1 MKRLSLLVW
10 PLIIF
15 ALGACTETVT
25 RADNPRILLM
35 GDSMMAFH
43 GMAGKSVSHAMERR
57 LGEPV
62 IDRSV
67 SGARFL
73 YALPI
78 SGAAGMNI
86 TKQYRSGN
94 WDWIVMNGGGN
105 DILFGCGCGLCDR
118 RIDRLISED
127 GTTGVSPGFVSKMR
141 KTGANVV
148 MVGYLHT
155 PGVRSPI
162 EGCVDEGREMDA
174 RMARLAALDRGVH
187 FIPMSDVVPPGDRTY
202 HAVDLIHPSPKGSDA
217 IGGRIAELIR
227 QTGPRR
233 K

>member
-1 MKRLSLLVW
+1 MRLSLLVW
-10 PLIIF
+10 PLV
-15 ALGACTETVT
+15 ALLLGACTESVT

-43 GMAGKSVSHAMERR
+43 GLSGKSVSHAMERR

-86 TKQYRSGN
+86 TKQYADGN

-118 RIDRLISED
+118 RIDRLISQD
-127 GTTGVSPGFVSKMR
+127 GTKGVIPGFVSRMR
-141 KTGANVV
+141 QTGANVV
-148 MVGYLHT
+148 MVGYLRT
-155 PGVRSPI
+155 PGVRSPV
-162 EGCVDEGREMDA
+162 EHCVDEGQEMDA
-174 RMARLAALDRGVH
+174 RMARLAALDRRVH
-187 FIPMSDVVPPGDRTY
+187 FIPMSDVVPDGDRTY
-202 HAVDLIHPSPKGSDA
+202 HAVDLVHPSPKGSAA
-217 IGGRIAELIR
+217 IGTRIADFIR
-227 QTGPRR
+227 ASAVSR
-233 K
+233 

>member
-1 MKRLSLLVW
+1 MNRLKALVW
-10 PLIIF
+10 PLVML

-25 RADNPRILLM
+25 RADAPRILLM
-35 GDSMMAFH
+35 GDSMMALH
-43 GMAGKSVSHAMERR
+43 GTVGQSVSHAMERR

-78 SGAAGMNI
+78 SGAAGLNI
-86 TKQYRSGN
+86 TKQYRAGD

-105 DILFGCGCGLCDR
+105 DILFGCGCGACDR
-118 RIDRLISED
+118 RLDRLISED
-127 GTTGVSPGFVSKMR
+127 GKRGVIPGFVSRMR
-141 KTGANVV
+141 ATGANVV

-162 EGCVDEGREMDA
+162 ERCVDEGNEMDA

-187 FIPMSDVVPPGDRTY
+187 FLAMSDVVPPGDRTY
-202 HAVDLIHPSPKGSDA
+202 HALDLIHPSPKGSDA
-217 IGGRIAELIR
+217 IGGRIADLIR
-227 QTGPRR
+227 QRGPRR
-233 K
+233 D